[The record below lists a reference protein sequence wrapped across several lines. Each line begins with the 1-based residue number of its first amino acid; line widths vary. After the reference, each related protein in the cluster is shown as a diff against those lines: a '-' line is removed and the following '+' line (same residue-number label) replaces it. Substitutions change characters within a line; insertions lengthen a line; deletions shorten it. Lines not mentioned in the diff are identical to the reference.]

1 MSTTP
6 HDALFKKFLGHPDT
20 ARDFLDIYL
29 PPTLR
34 ALCKLDSLRLESAS
48 YIDPK
53 LRAAH
58 SDVLYSLDT
67 TLGEG
72 YIYCLIEH
80 QSTPERLMA
89 FRLMRYSLLAMQNH
103 LDKGHQE
110 LPLVIPILF
119 YHGRI
124 SPYPY
129 GTCWLDNFTHPA
141 LARELYGNPFLLVDV
156 TTLADDEIL
165 AHKRMALLEL
175 IQKHIWQR
183 DLLEL
188 VEPLARL
195 LLTGGATDEQR
206 EALLNYML
214 QTGDTAD
221 PQAFTERLVQHLPN
235 YKEDI
240 MTIAERLEQKGLER
254 GRVEGRME
262 GRAEGEMMVLAR
274 LLARRFGPLPDWT
287 WDRLRQADAAQLEN
301 WADAVLDAA
310 SLTGVLGAPPS
321 LH

>member
-1 MSTTP
+1 M
-6 HDALFKKFLGHPDT
+6 
-20 ARDFLDIYL
+20 
-29 PPTLR
+29 
-34 ALCKLDSLRLESAS
+34 
-48 YIDPK
+48 
-53 LRAAH
+53 
-58 SDVLYSLDT
+58 
-67 TLGEG
+67 
-72 YIYCLIEH
+72 
-80 QSTPERLMA
+80 
-89 FRLMRYSLLAMQNH
+89 
-103 LDKGHQE
+103 
-110 LPLVIPILF
+110 
-119 YHGRI
+119 
-124 SPYPY
+124 
-129 GTCWLDNFTHPA
+129 
-141 LARELYGNPFLLVDV
+141 

-165 AHKRMALLEL
+165 AHKRIALLEL

-195 LLTGGATDEQR
+195 LLTGRATDEQR

-240 MTIAERLEQKGLER
+240 MTIAERLEQKGLETGLKR
-254 GRVEGRME
+254 GRVEGLETGLERGRM
-262 GRAEGEMMVLAR
+262 EGEMMVLAR
-274 LLARRFGPLPDWT
+274 QLARRFGPLPDWA
-287 WDRLRQADAAQLEN
+287 WDRLRQADATQLEN